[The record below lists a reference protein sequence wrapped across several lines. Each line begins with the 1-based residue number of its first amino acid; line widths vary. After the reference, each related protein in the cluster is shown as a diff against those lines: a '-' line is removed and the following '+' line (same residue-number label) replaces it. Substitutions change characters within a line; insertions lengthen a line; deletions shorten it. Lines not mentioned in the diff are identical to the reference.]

1 MGYAFAYSKS
11 RRLSGLM
18 TALVNVD
25 GRRYAMSEVLTEDAT
40 FRDKSWS
47 EAARLTW
54 GDSALMVAIRRRQR
68 EIENSEVVTVG
79 HDAII

>member
-1 MGYAFAYSKS
+1 M
-11 RRLSGLM
+11 GLM
-18 TALVNVD
+18 AALVNVD

-47 EAARLTW
+47 EVARLTW
-54 GDSALMVAIRRRQR
+54 GDSALMVAIRRRQW
-68 EIENSEVVTVG
+68 EIEHSEVVTVG